1 MVSRCLKED
10 GPFGVLLINDGTE
23 VGPAT
28 TYDIGTLAR
37 ITDWYQGS
45 DGLLGVTATGGER
58 FRCVAEKRQH
68 DGLSIGQID
77 ILSEPPAQSLPEQYQ
92 PLANILEGV
101 IDDLGKLY
109 EGLDRHY
116 NDADWVSYRFAEI
129 LPIPPEHK
137 QSCLETDDPIQR
149 IEAMRAVL
157 ESIRL

>member
-1 MVSRCLKED
+1 
-10 GPFGVLLINDGTE
+10 
-23 VGPAT
+23 
-28 TYDIGTLAR
+28 
-37 ITDWYQGS
+37 
-45 DGLLGVTATGGER
+45 
-58 FRCVAEKRQH
+58 
-68 DGLSIGQID
+68 LSIGQID

-149 IEAMRAVL
+149 IESMRAVL